1 MFPGESCERLIPWP
15 FVGHIIHVP
24 NFGKIILAR
33 LKVSH
38 GEYNTPTGAPR
49 ITNVHLI
56 MVDLELGCAADG
68 SSSIAGGVDNGGT
81 VP

>member
-1 MFPGESCERLIPWP
+1 VDGAGGDYSGHSF
-15 FVGHIIHVP
+15 GHIIYIP

-38 GEYNTPTGAPR
+38 AEYNTPTGAPR
-49 ITNVHLI
+49 ITNVHLT

-68 SSSIAGGVDNGGT
+68 NVPIGTGSSNGGSD
-81 VP
+81 P